1 MQLTVRNI
9 AAEDTWKDIVR
20 IKKKFRQR
28 VSNSSDGPPQVVKF
42 PSLVLAPSKRSSKC
56 SATHIPGKMNKKTSK
71 TPVVRVVQFRGGL
84 ENLSD
89 CGAAP

>member
-28 VSNSSDGPPQVVKF
+28 VSNSSDGPPQVAAALTTGSLAIQKQKPMRATTCVKGTESDIPF
-42 PSLVLAPSKRSSKC
+42 SRVTSHLA
-56 SATHIPGKMNKKTSK
+56 
-71 TPVVRVVQFRGGL
+71 
-84 ENLSD
+84 
-89 CGAAP
+89 